1 MAAKPRILVV
11 ALSFGSG
18 HIRAAEAVVQSLRR
32 EMPDADI
39 RMIDALDGC
48 HPLFRALYVWPYW
61 AMVRYAPSLWDR
73 FFAGRLRRRSE
84 STAPAWAFRVGCAH
98 VFRAIAEFAPDVIVA
113 AEVAASEI
121 AVLARRSGLTSAPI
135 VNVVTDH
142 HAEPAWVKREAFAY
156 AVASEA
162 VRDQLRHW
170 GARAERLTVTGIP
183 TAAEFRASSD
193 AASTRLRYQIAQ
205 DAPLVVLM
213 GGGMGPT
220 RMDAIAEALCASCR
234 PLHVLAVAGRDS
246 RAFAKLR
253 RLAHRYPDTLTVRAW
268 IDDVGDVM
276 KAASVLVTKPGGITT
291 AEAAVSGVPMVMFDP
306 IPGPEEHNASRVEQT
321 GAGILTRGTR
331 DTIAAVERLLDDPS
345 ARAAMS
351 ARSGAIGTPHAADL
365 VARLVGEAYAAGRRP
380 ALLALTIGNGAGH
393 TSAAEAIAAAA
404 GLRAPS
410 LRIELLD
417 VADYMTTPARLTHVT
432 IYLWLVRH
440 APRLWDRIDRYQKR
454 QQHTSP
460 EWYYRKG
467 CRALFEFTRRLQPA
481 AIVATEVGCCEVAAL
496 IKRDLGLASPLIA
509 VNGEYDAD
517 HAWVKPEVDIYCVP
531 EAHVLQEL
539 ANAGAPRSRI
549 VAWGVPLAPEY
560 ATPIDRGAA
569 RGEVCRR
576 FGFDAERPIV
586 LVSGGSEGLGRPD
599 AVAARILSLRRD
611 PQVIVLAGRSR
622 ALQNRCEALAR
633 SQTPPRLRAL
643 GWTPDVREL
652 MEAADLLVGK
662 LGHTFDEAIATE
674 LPIVALPPPP
684 GSERVQYRLLDVWGV
699 GHAVGSLDEMA
710 AVVERLLGDPARLD
724 ALRQAAARRRRTD
737 AAGRIAGW
745 ILERTADRAAA
756 PFARERSA

>member
-1 MAAKPRILVV
+1 V
-11 ALSFGSG
+11 
-18 HIRAAEAVVQSLRR
+18 
-32 EMPDADI
+32 
-39 RMIDALDGC
+39 
-48 HPLFRALYVWPYW
+48 
-61 AMVRYAPSLWDR
+61 
-73 FFAGRLRRRSE
+73 
-84 STAPAWAFRVGCAH
+84 FRVI
-98 VFRAIAEFAPDVIVA
+98 VEFAPDVIVA

-121 AVLARRSGLTSAPI
+121 AVLARRRGLTSAPI

-142 HAEPAWVKREAFAY
+142 HAEPAWVKREVFAY

-162 VRDQLRHW
+162 VRDQLREW
-170 GARAERLTVTGIP
+170 GARPEGVTVTGIP

-193 AASTRLRYQIAQ
+193 AASTRLRYHIAH
-205 DAPLVVLM
+205 DVPLVVLM

-220 RMDAIAEALCASCR
+220 RMDAIADALCASRR
-234 PLHVLAVAGRDS
+234 PLHVLAVAGRDR
-246 RAFAKLR
+246 RAFATLS

-291 AEAAVSGVPMVMFDP
+291 AEAAVCGVPMVMFDP
-306 IPGPEEHNASRVEQT
+306 IPGPEEHNASRVERT
-321 GAGILTRGTR
+321 GAGILIRGTQ
-331 DTIAAVERLLDDPS
+331 DALAAIEGLLDDPS

-351 ARSGAIGTPHAADL
+351 ARSAVSGTPAAADM
-365 VARLVGEAYAAGRRP
+365 VARLVGEAYDAARRP
-380 ALLALTIGNGAGH
+380 GLLALTIGNGAGH

-417 VADYMTTPARLTHVT
+417 VADYMTATARLTHVT

-509 VNGEYDAD
+509 VNGEYDAEC
-517 HAWVKPEVDIYCVP
+517 AWVQPEVDMYCVP

-539 ANAGAPRSRI
+539 ADAGAPRSRI
-549 VAWGVPLAPEY
+549 VAWGVPLAPQY
-560 ATPIDRGAA
+560 STPIDRDAA
-569 RGEVCRR
+569 RAAVCRR
-576 FGFDAERPIV
+576 LGFDRERPIV

-599 AVAARILSLRRD
+599 AVAARILSLRSE
-611 PQVIVLAGRSR
+611 PQAIVLAGRSR
-622 ALQNRCEALAR
+622 ALQRRCEALAGR
-633 SQTPPRLRAL
+633 RATARLRVL

-674 LPIVALPPPP
+674 LPVVALPPPP
-684 GSERVQYRLLDVWGV
+684 GSERVQYRLLDVWGI

-710 AVVERLLGDPARLD
+710 AVVERLLSDPARLD
-724 ALRQAAARRRRTD
+724 ALRQMAAPHRRTD
-737 AAGRIAGW
+737 AAGRIASW
-745 ILERTADRAAA
+745 IVERAADRAAP